1 MSKLDK
7 IGTDKT
13 KTPTQRSAVRFRR
26 AARVLPTI
34 TLDAEHDTMLRSVIE
49 PTGESVTDWVRRM
62 IREQSAV
69 IDQRAD

>member
-13 KTPTQRSAVRFRR
+13 KTPTQRSADRFRR
-26 AARVLPTI
+26 AARVLPPI
-34 TLDAEHDTMLRSVIE
+34 TLDAEHETMLRSVIDPNCE
-49 PTGESVTDWVRRM
+49 TVTEWVRRM

>member
-1 MSKLDK
+1 MAALMAREP
-7 IGTDKT
+7 KT
-13 KTPTQRSAVRFRR
+13 TTERSAARFRR
-26 AARVLPTI
+26 AARVIPPI

-49 PTGESVTDWVRRM
+49 PTGEAVTEWVRRM